1 MELIFQGTDE
11 MYSLPEHIF
20 NVSFNEPL
28 VHQVMVAYLA
38 RKRQGSKAQKSR
50 SEVSGSG
57 KKPWKQK
64 GTGRAR
70 SGSLRSPI
78 WRSGGVTFAAKPKK
92 YFLKI
97 NKKMYKG
104 AMQSI
109 FSELIRQ
116 NRLFLFKDFL
126 IESPKTKI
134 LLKKLKLMNFFRVL
148 IITDNI
154 NKNLLFASRNLY
166 SVCVLNVQS
175 INPISLVSYDNVLIT
190 NSAIKK
196 IEVMLQ

>member
-1 MELIFQGTDE
+1 